1 MQLISHIK
9 QRIFGFFLFF
19 IYAFT
24 GYVIVFLVQFHT
36 DEMSVFLDGCDSGRA
51 TSDAVVEYQI
61 ALVGLCS
68 CEVSE

>member
-36 DEMSVFLDGCDSGRA
+36 DEMSVFLDGCDSGRS
-51 TSDAVVEYQI
+51 TSDTIIEYQI
-61 ALVGLCS
+61 TLVGVRPYK
-68 CEVSE
+68 VSD